1 MAIDFSDPRFQFSVS
16 RVRAYRERN
25 CCGLMEA
32 KAAIKKSI
40 ILQILAELKVPSYEF
55 RDTLKVSDK
64 RPLEDRFNKLIDVLE
79 TLVND
84 RLSG

>member
-1 MAIDFSDPRFQFSVS
+1 MAIDFSNPRFNYTAS

-32 KAAIKKSI
+32 KSAIRKNI
-40 ILQILAELKVPSYEF
+40 VLEILQELKVPHFYNSH
-55 RDTLKVSDK
+55 
-64 RPLEDRFNKLIDVLE
+64 EDRFNELIDVLE

-84 RLSG
+84 GIPG